1 MEGRGPEGLLLAARL
16 AEHRAVHTYRDLEMP
31 RESSMYVEVC
41 VRAALE
47 GAARR
52 DTAGTRTGARARLAS
67 ALRRAT
73 ESTPRGPA
81 RVGEQ
86 EDARGRPEAPRELD
100 WAVRSISAAPI
111 GRVEPVRAAPE
122 LDGGALALAFQPLAR
137 LGPDRMERD

>member
-47 GAARR
+47 GVARR
-52 DTAGTRTGARARLAS
+52 GTAGARPGAWARLAA

-73 ESTPRGPA
+73 GSAPRGPA
-81 RVGEQ
+81 RNGKP
-86 EDARGRPEAPRELD
+86 EDGRGRPEGPREVD
-100 WAVRSISAAPI
+100 QAVRSISAAPI

-122 LDGGALALAFQPLAR
+122 LDGAALALAFQPLAR